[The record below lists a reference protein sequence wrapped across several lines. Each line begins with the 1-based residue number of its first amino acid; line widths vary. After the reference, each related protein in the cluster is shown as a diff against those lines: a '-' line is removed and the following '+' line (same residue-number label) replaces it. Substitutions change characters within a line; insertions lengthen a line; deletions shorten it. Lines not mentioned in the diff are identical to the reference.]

1 MGILVSFT
9 AGLVLWIVLWSIG
22 AKAFDAFMLTTL
34 LVLTAAIAH
43 IVWPMLPGN
52 RGTDSTP
59 DNPPY
64 S

>member
-1 MGILVSFT
+1 MGILLTFT

-22 AKAFDAFMLTTL
+22 AKAFDAFMLTTV
-34 LVLTAAIAH
+34 LVLVAAVGH

-52 RGTDSTP
+52 RGSDGTP